1 MYAIVNIAGKQYK
14 VEKDKY
20 LYTDKLAGETGSK
33 VEFDSVLLLGDGEKI
48 EIGAPLLKGA
58 KVTGKILEQVKADKI
73 VVFHKKRRK
82 GYRKTNGHRAQLTKV
97 LIEGISK

>member
-20 LYTDKLAGETGSK
+20 LYTDKLAGDIGTK
-33 VEFDSVLLLGDGEKI
+33 VQFDSVLLTSDGASI
-48 EIGAPLLKGA
+48 QVGAPLLKGA
-58 KVTGKILEQVKADKI
+58 TVVGKILEQAKADKI

-97 LIEGISK
+97 LIESISI

>member
-14 VEKDKY
+14 VEKGQFI
-20 LYTDKLAGETGSK
+20 YTDKLAGEAGTA
-33 VEFDSVLLLGDGEKI
+33 VEFGSVVLSGDGSTFKV
-48 EIGAPLLKGA
+48 GSSALKGA

-73 VVFHKKRRK
+73 IVFHKKRRK

-97 LIEGISK
+97 LIEGISI

>member
-14 VEKDKY
+14 VEKDRY
-20 LYTDKLAGETGSK
+20 LYTDKLVGEPGSK
-33 VEFDSVLLLGDGEKI
+33 VEFDSVLLMNDGIKTEV
-48 EIGAPLLKGA
+48 GTPLLKGF
-58 KVTGKILEQVKADKI
+58 KVSGQILEQAKADKI

-97 LIEGISK
+97 LIEKISN

>member
-20 LYTDKLAGETGSK
+20 LYTDKLAGETGTK
-33 VEFDSVLLLGDGEKI
+33 VEFDSVLLFNDGSNTEV
-48 EIGAPLLKGA
+48 GAPLLKGA
-58 KVTGKILEQVKADKI
+58 KVIGKILEQAKADKI
-73 VVFHKKRRK
+73 IVFHKKRRK

-97 LIEGISK
+97 LIESISK

>member
-33 VEFDSVLLLGDGEKI
+33 VEFDSVLLLGDGAKI
-48 EIGAPLLKGA
+48 DIGAPLLKGA

-97 LIEGISK
+97 LIESISK

>member
-14 VEKDKY
+14 AEKDKF
-20 LYTDKLAGETGSK
+20 LFTDKLAGETGSK
-33 VEFDSVLLLGDGEKI
+33 VEFDAVLLMGDGDKTEV
-48 EIGAPLLKGA
+48 GAPLVKGA

-97 LIEGISK
+97 LIEKISK

>member
-14 VEKDKY
+14 AEKNQY

-33 VEFDSVLLLGDGEKI
+33 VEFDSVLLFGDGDKI
-48 EIGAPLLKGA
+48 QVGAPVLKGA

-97 LIEGISK
+97 LIESISI

>member
-14 VEKDKY
+14 VEKNSY
-20 LYTDKLAGETGSK
+20 LYTDKLAGETGTQ
-33 VEFDSVLLLGDGEKI
+33 VEFDSVLLLSDGDKI
-48 EIGAPLLKGA
+48 EVGAPVLKGA

-73 VVFHKKRRK
+73 IVFHKKRRK

-97 LIEGISK
+97 LIEKISK

>member
-14 VEKDKY
+14 AEKNQY
-20 LYTDKLAGETGSK
+20 LYTDKLAGEAGAK
-33 VEFDSVLLLGDGEKI
+33 VEFDSVLLLGDGDKI
-48 EIGAPLLKGA
+48 EVGAPVVKGA
-58 KVTGKILEQVKADKI
+58 KVTGKILEQVKGNKI

-97 LIEGISK
+97 LIESISK

>member
-20 LYTDKLAGETGSK
+20 LYTDKLAGEAGTK
-33 VEFDSVLLLGDGEKI
+33 VEFDSVLLLSDGDKI
-48 EIGAPLLKGA
+48 EVGAPLLKGA
-58 KVTGKILEQVKADKI
+58 KVTGKILEQAKADKI

-97 LIEGISK
+97 LIEKIGK

>member
-14 VEKDKY
+14 AEKDKF
-20 LYTDKLAGETGSK
+20 LFTDKLVGEAGTK
-33 VEFDSVLLLGDGEKI
+33 VEFDSVLLMGDGAKTEV
-48 EIGAPLLKGA
+48 GAPLLKGA

-73 VVFHKKRRK
+73 IVFHKKRRK

-97 LIEGISK
+97 LIESISI

>member
-14 VEKDKY
+14 VEKDSY
-20 LYTDKLAGETGSK
+20 LYTDKLAGETGTK
-33 VEFDSVLLLGDGEKI
+33 VEFDSVLLLSDGDKI
-48 EIGAPLLKGA
+48 EVGAPVLKGA
-58 KVTGKILEQVKADKI
+58 KVTGKILDQVKADKI

-97 LIEGISK
+97 LIEKISK

>member
-14 VEKDKY
+14 AEKDKY
-20 LYTDKLAGETGSK
+20 LFTDKLAGEAGSK
-33 VEFDSVLLLGDGEKI
+33 VEFDSVLLMGDGNKI

-58 KVTGKILEQVKADKI
+58 KVTGKILDQVKADKI
-73 VVFHKKRRK
+73 IVFHKKRRK

-97 LIEGISK
+97 LIESISK

>member
-14 VEKDKY
+14 AEKNQY
-20 LYTDKLAGETGSK
+20 LYTDKLAGETGTK
-33 VEFDSVLLLGDGEKI
+33 VEFDSVLLLGDGDKI
-48 EIGAPLLKGA
+48 EVGAPVVKGA

-73 VVFHKKRRK
+73 IVFHKKRRK

-97 LIEGISK
+97 LIETISK